1 VRFGTLKNL
10 FSQNIQNLNN
20 DICDLKTEFWSKAW
34 LKGGELCG
42 ADPPS
47 TSLLQTFKIYNNF
60 VGEGVVPAHFCS
72 CLMAPLMFFSW
83 LTILKDEVFER
94 YFEATSCHGVGFAS
108 EDKLY
113 LLNIAEALDCN

>member
-1 VRFGTLKNL
+1 VGQISPQLLCFKRLKFTTISL
-10 FSQNIQNLNN
+10 G
-20 DICDLKTEFWSKAW
+20 K
-34 LKGGELCG
+34 ELC
-42 ADPPS
+42 P
-47 TSLLQTFKIYNNF
+47 LIFF
-60 VGEGVVPAHFCS
+60 S